1 MMLNK
6 EEVKYNVASL
16 VSTWLS
22 DIRDVPDLI
31 LMLTNDNV
39 EATIECD
46 SLDDVVSHLSNVL
59 IDNVEK
65 YTKATLI
72 GIVCEK
78 DKKFGELDII

>member
-1 MMLNK
+1 MLNK

-16 VSTWLS
+16 ISTWLYGTNEAS
-22 DIRDVPDLI
+22 DLI
-31 LMLTNDNV
+31 LILTNDNI
-39 EATIECD
+39 ETTIECD

-72 GIVCEK
+72 GIIGEK

>member
-1 MMLNK
+1 MLNK

-16 VSTWLS
+16 ISTLLYGTNEAS
-22 DIRDVPDLI
+22 DLI
-31 LMLTNDNV
+31 LILTNDNV

-72 GIVCEK
+72 GIIGEK

>member
-1 MMLNK
+1 MLNE

>member
-1 MMLNK
+1 MLNK
-6 EEVKYNVASL
+6 EEVKYNVESL
-16 VSTWLS
+16 ISTWLYGTNEAS
-22 DIRDVPDLI
+22 DLI
-31 LMLTNDNV
+31 LILTNDNV

>member
-1 MMLNK
+1 MLNK

-16 VSTWLS
+16 ISTWLYGTNEAS
-22 DIRDVPDLI
+22 DLI
-31 LMLTNDNV
+31 LILTNDNV

-59 IDNVEK
+59 IDNDEK

-72 GIVCEK
+72 GIIGEK

>member
-1 MMLNK
+1 MLNK

-16 VSTWLS
+16 ISTWLYGTNEAS
-22 DIRDVPDLI
+22 DLI
-31 LMLTNDNV
+31 LILTNDNV

-72 GIVCEK
+72 GILGEK

>member
-1 MMLNK
+1 MLNE

-72 GIVCEK
+72 GVVGEK

>member
-1 MMLNK
+1 MLNE

-16 VSTWLS
+16 VSTWLYGVK
-22 DIRDVPDLI
+22 DIQDLI
-31 LMLTNDNV
+31 LILTNDNT
-39 EATIECD
+39 ETTIECD

-72 GIVCEK
+72 GIVGEK

>member
-1 MMLNK
+1 MLNK

-16 VSTWLS
+16 ISTWLYGTNEAS
-22 DIRDVPDLI
+22 DLI
-31 LMLTNDNV
+31 LILTNDNV

-72 GIVCEK
+72 GIIGEK

>member
-1 MMLNK
+1 MLNK

-16 VSTWLS
+16 ISTWLYGINEAS
-22 DIRDVPDLI
+22 DLI
-31 LMLTNDNV
+31 LILTNDNV
-39 EATIECD
+39 EATIECAN
-46 SLDDVVSHLSNVL
+46 LDEVVSHLSNVL

-72 GIVCEK
+72 GIIGEK

>member
-1 MMLNK
+1 MLNK

-16 VSTWLS
+16 ISTWLYGTNEAS
-22 DIRDVPDLI
+22 DLI
-31 LMLTNDNV
+31 LTNDNV

-72 GIVCEK
+72 GIIGEK

>member
-1 MMLNK
+1 MLNK

-16 VSTWLS
+16 ISTWLYGTNEAS
-22 DIRDVPDLI
+22 DLI
-31 LMLTNDNV
+31 LILTNDNV

-46 SLDDVVSHLSNVL
+46 SLDDVVSHLSSVL

-72 GIVCEK
+72 GIIGEK

>member
-1 MMLNK
+1 MLNK

-16 VSTWLS
+16 ISTWLYGTNEAS
-22 DIRDVPDLI
+22 DLI
-31 LMLTNDNV
+31 LILTNDNV

-46 SLDDVVSHLSNVL
+46 SLDEVVSQLSNVL

-72 GIVCEK
+72 GIIGEK

>member
-1 MMLNK
+1 MLNK

-16 VSTWLS
+16 ISTWLYGTNEAS
-22 DIRDVPDLI
+22 DLI
-31 LMLTNDNV
+31 LILTNNNV

-72 GIVCEK
+72 GIIGEN